1 MGNLSGFRR
10 ATSTSST
17 WGVGQSIEEARMI
30 YQLIVELLE
39 CDQAEKSL
47 DCIRA
52 KPISS
57 VLQAQRQVLE
67 NEELRLFNAGIPI
80 TPNHSPIIDGDLLK
94 YSMSEGKEFKK
105 NFFSTVFNR
114 NDFKFH

>member
-1 MGNLSGFRR
+1 MGNLEGFRR